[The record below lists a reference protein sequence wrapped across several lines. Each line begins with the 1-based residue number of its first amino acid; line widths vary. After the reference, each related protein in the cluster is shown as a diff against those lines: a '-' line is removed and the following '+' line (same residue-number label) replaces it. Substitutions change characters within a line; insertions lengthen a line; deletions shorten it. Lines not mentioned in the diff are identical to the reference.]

1 MFALSDDEIRQ
12 ATGQRYTGENC
23 RIKVVFQTTTKKK
36 KEDAPSPAIA
46 KILIAP
52 KDDLEPEIIERN
64 LHYGLFI
71 LGTEKHESRRI
82 DNQLRGRA

>member
-1 MFALSDDEIRQ
+1 MTDENVRTAEKGPFNNGTAIIHV
-12 ATGQRYTGENC
+12 TFNKG
-23 RIKVVFQTTTKKK
+23 KKIS
-36 KEDAPSPAIA
+36 EQWFA
-46 KILIAP
+46 KINVMPANVQAGGLV
-52 KDDLEPEIIERN
+52 ERE